1 MQKKITDYYKIENE
15 QIEVSSFDLLENL
28 EKIVKILEEPIGN
41 QTSVLNFILSNR
53 VKEKVLF
60 TEMVVMKFFQDIIN
74 IGLF

>member
-1 MQKKITDYYKIENE
+1 M
-15 QIEVSSFDLLENL
+15 ENL

-60 TEMVVMKFFQDIIN
+60 TGDGGDEIFSGYNKYRSILIFSTISKFNIFNFLKDILLKI
-74 IGLF
+74 